1 MKTVFKAILAAILI
15 IFLTTDADAGTR
27 IKIATLAPEGTSW
40 MKVMNAMAAEVKE
53 KTGGDVQLKFYSG
66 GVMGDEGDVIRK
78 MKFGQIQ
85 GGGFTGRG
93 LGEINPEE
101 RVLELPML
109 FKNDA
114 EVDCVLKKVTPR
126 LAKGFLKK
134 GFVMLGWAEVGHIYI
149 FANKPVTN
157 KKDLQGLKMWM
168 WEGDPLSKA
177 MFEVHDLVPVPLDL
191 PNVLTSMQTGL
202 IDAIYN
208 SPYATV
214 ALQWHTRVKYMADL
228 KLAYGTGALLI
239 TKKQFKKLTTKQQKI
254 LKEVAS
260 KHLGKLTTITRQE
273 NKDAMAPIKK
283 AGIKV
288 IQVKDA
294 DKIEAVSSEVYQS
307 LSGKLYSSSFL
318 KQVLKYRDAC
328 RAGK

>member
-1 MKTVFKAILAAILI
+1 
-15 IFLTTDADAGTR
+15 
-27 IKIATLAPEGTSW
+27 
-40 MKVMNAMAAEVKE
+40 MNAMAAEVKE

-109 FKNDA
+109 FKNDE

-149 FANKPVTN
+149 FANKPLNN

-168 WEGDPLSKA
+168 WEGDPLAKA

-214 ALQWHTRVKYMADL
+214 ALQWHTRVKYMIDM

-239 TKKQFKKLTTKQQKI
+239 TKKQFKKLTPKQQKI

-260 KHLGKLTTITRQE
+260 KHLGKLTAITRQE
-273 NKDAMAPIKK
+273 NKDAMAPIRK

-288 IQVKDA
+288 IEVKDV
-294 DKIEAVSSEVYQS
+294 DEIEAVSRDVYQS
-307 LSGKLYSSSFL
+307 LSGKLYSSGFL